1 MCVVTDKSNGE
12 DPYIFTGDT
21 MFIGDVGRPDLLVSI
36 NRSAK
41 ELASELYDSIHNV
54 IMALPD
60 EGHGAGSSCGKNLS
74 TATSSTIGDQRK
86 SNYAVQAT
94 DRETFIKLVLEDQS
108 PPPKYFSHDP

>member
-1 MCVVTDKSNGE
+1 MCVVVTDKSNGE
-12 DPYIFTGDT
+12 DPWAIFTGDT

-60 EGHGAGSSCGKNLS
+60 ETLVFPVTAPAHRVENLS

-86 SNYAVQAT
+86 AIT
-94 DRETFIKLVLEDQS
+94 RCK
-108 PPPKYFSHDP
+108 PPIAKHSSS

>member
-1 MCVVTDKSNGE
+1 MCVVVTDKSNGE
-12 DPYIFTGDT
+12 DPWAIFTGDT

-60 EGHGAGSSCGKNLS
+60 ETLVFPSRRRLIVWKTFLQLPHPLLVTNAKQLRCKPPIAKHSSS
-74 TATSSTIGDQRK
+74 
-86 SNYAVQAT
+86 
-94 DRETFIKLVLEDQS
+94 
-108 PPPKYFSHDP
+108 

>member
-1 MCVVTDKSNGE
+1 MCVVVTDKSNGE
-12 DPYIFTGDT
+12 DPWAIFTGDT

-60 EGHGAGSSCGKNLS
+60 ETLVFRSRRRLIVGKPFYSYL
-74 TATSSTIGDQRK
+74 IH
-86 SNYAVQAT
+86 YW
-94 DRETFIKLVLEDQS
+94 
-108 PPPKYFSHDP
+108 